1 MDMTSLPAVETDV
14 IENLEGDNKPESFNK
29 VPFID
34 LTRQNT
40 QYKYEIKLAINRVLE
55 SGIYTSGPETEG
67 FESEFAALNGVPYCI
82 GVSSGSEAIEI
93 GLRALGVREG
103 EGVLTV
109 ANAGMHSTSAI
120 RDIGAVP
127 QFVEIDP
134 LTLTMSPEGLANAVT
149 PQSRVVIITHLH
161 GRVADI
167 NALQDIADQHDL
179 LLMEDCFQAN
189 GASLDGKNV
198 GTWGVIGCFCFSPT
212 KNLGTL
218 GEAGGIITHDKKIAE
233 RVRKIRRDGTSLDQN
248 SYDILGKSSLMNE
261 IQAAVLRA
269 KLPMLEVW
277 NLRRRMIAQTYNIHL
292 KSSNSKLHSD
302 YPSDGSVY
310 QLFVVRTSKR
320 DLVQNHLKRMGIG
333 STVHYPIPDHLQTA
347 GLNSSY
353 SRVSLP
359 ETEKACTEVLS
370 LPCYPELSSWEVEQ
384 VCAAVNESL
393 AGS

>member
-14 IENLEGDNKPESFNK
+14 TENLERDNTLESFNK
-29 VPFID
+29 VSYID

-67 FESEFAALNGVPYCI
+67 FESEFAALKRVPHCI
-82 GVSSGSEAIEI
+82 GLSSGSEAIEI
-93 GLRALGVREG
+93 GLKALGVKEG
-103 EGVLTV
+103 DGVLTV

-120 RDIGAVP
+120 RDIGAIP

-134 LTLTMSPEGLANAVT
+134 LTLTMSPEGLANAIT
-149 PQSRVVIITHLH
+149 PQSRVVIVTHLH

-167 NALQDIADQHDL
+167 NALQGIADQHGL
-179 LLMEDCFQAN
+179 PLVEDCFQAN

-218 GEAGGIITHDKKIAE
+218 GEAGGIITHDRKIAE
-233 RVRKIRRDGTSLDQN
+233 KAREIRRDGSSLDQN

-292 KSSNSKLHSD
+292 ESSNSKLHSD
-302 YPSDGSVY
+302 YPSDGSVF
-310 QLFVVRTSKR
+310 QLFVVRTSQR
-320 DLVQNHLKRMGIG
+320 DLVQDHLKRKGIG
-333 STVHYPIPDHLQTA
+333 SAVHFPIPDHLQTV

-353 SRVSLP
+353 PRVRLP
-359 ETEKACTEVLS
+359 ETEKACAEVLS

-384 VCAAVNESL
+384 VCAAVNEIMDI
-393 AGS
+393 

>member
-14 IENLEGDNKPESFNK
+14 TENLERDNTLESFNK
-29 VPFID
+29 VSYID

-67 FESEFAALNGVPYCI
+67 FESEFAALLRVPHCI

-93 GLRALGVREG
+93 GLKALGVKEG
-103 EGVLTV
+103 DGVLTV

-120 RDIGAVP
+120 RDIGAIP

-134 LTLTMSPEGLANAVT
+134 LTLTMSPEGLANAIT
-149 PQSRVVIITHLH
+149 PQSRVVIVTHLH

-167 NALQDIADQHDL
+167 NALQGIADQHGL
-179 LLMEDCFQAN
+179 PLVEDCFQAN

-218 GEAGGIITHDKKIAE
+218 GEAGGIITHDRKIAE
-233 RVRKIRRDGTSLDQN
+233 KAREIRRDGSSLDQN

-292 KSSNSKLHSD
+292 ESSNSKLHSD
-302 YPSDGSVY
+302 YPSDGSVF
-310 QLFVVRTSKR
+310 QLFVVRTSQR
-320 DLVQNHLKRMGIG
+320 DLVQDHLKRKGIG
-333 STVHYPIPDHLQTA
+333 SAVHFPIPDHLQTV

-353 SRVSLP
+353 PRVRLP
-359 ETEKACTEVLS
+359 ETEKACAEVLS

-384 VCAAVNESL
+384 VCAAVNEIMDI
-393 AGS
+393 